1 MATRLEDV
9 KDVTDMLNFTIDQ
22 VQNDDEYIDS
32 VLEDLMVESKSN
44 ILKNT
49 SASQSD
55 AEKAL
60 ANMNY
65 TLYKAMVEFLSQQ
78 AEKELTDIKNV
89 RNAGQENKVMNLRPK
104 MMLLQDLRSKIK
116 KLQRLQSGVPG
127 TGTQKLCYLNS
138 LLNFEEFLMKDMSPQ
153 LESLVEMKKLRST
166 IPGLEDVQ
174 SLDILTSENAT
185 AMYNMGRNQELMKDL
200 GLVGG
205 KSHRKK
211 KVKRSRRKSK
221 SKSKSK
227 SRKSKRSKSGSKSKS
242 RKSNKSIPKVITF

>member
-1 MATRLEDV
+1 MATRLDDV

-89 RNAGQENKVMNLRPK
+89 RNTGQENKVMNLRPK

-116 KLQRLQSGVPG
+116 KLQRLQSDVPG

-174 SLDILTSENAT
+174 SLDILTSENAK
-185 AMYNMGRNQELMKDL
+185 AMYNMGKNQELMKDL
-200 GLVGG
+200 GIKLGG
-205 KSHRKK
+205 KKPRKK

-242 RKSNKSIPKVITF
+242 NKSIPKVITF